1 MKPEQRKI
9 TAAQRLLAEL
19 NDELS
24 AAIAVIEGLDN
35 EVFTEPH
42 GRNGSVGAHFRHNI
56 ELVKALFDGLETGR
70 IDYAARSRDRSV
82 ETERSIAIKAV
93 QGLIE
98 RSRGFALLDVAK
110 PLAVASESVP
120 GLDLA
125 SSFGRE
131 LEFAISHTVHHHA
144 LIAERLRQMSVGID
158 PMFGV
163 AAATRRFWETE
174 NNENKPDERTRI

>member
-9 TAAQRLLAEL
+9 TATQRLLAEL

-24 AAIAVIEGLDN
+24 AAIAVIEGLAD

-42 GRNGSVGAHFRHNI
+42 GRNGSIGAHFRHNI
-56 ELVKALFDGLETGR
+56 ELIKALFDGLDTGR
-70 IDYAARSRDRSV
+70 INYAARSRDRTI
-82 ETERSIAIKAV
+82 ETDRSAAVKALE
-93 QGLIE
+93 GLIDGG
-98 RSRGFALLDVAK
+98 RGFALLDVAK

-120 GLDLA
+120 GPDLA

-144 LIAERLRQMSVGID
+144 LIAERIRGMLVGID

-174 NNENKPDERTRI
+174 TSKSKID

>member
-1 MKPEQRKI
+1 M
-9 TAAQRLLAEL
+9 LAVL
-19 NDELS
+19 RDELA
-24 AAIAVIEGLDN
+24 AAIAVIERLDD
-35 EVFTEPH
+35 EVFTEPS
-42 GRNGSVGAHFRHNI
+42 GRNGSIGAHFRHNI

-82 ETERSIAIKAV
+82 ETERSIAIKAL
-93 QGLIE
+93 QGLNE
-98 RSRGFALLDVAK
+98 RARGFASFDIAE

-144 LIAERLRQMSVGID
+144 LIAERLRRKGIAVD

-163 AAATRRFWETE
+163 AAATRRFWDTET
-174 NNENKPDERTRI
+174 NKNKP